1 MQGSF
6 NVWTDH
12 KKGHNKVKDLA
23 RFKPMQRH
31 LFLYTKMLLF
41 CKKREENTD
50 GHEKTASYSFKNS
63 LKVMNAV
70 MVGEGNKPGVL
81 TNRDVSIWGFEEVHI
96 DGAVLHP
103 GVNDSSHLVLG
114 WSQTKPCVL

>member
-1 MQGSF
+1 M
-6 NVWTDH
+6 WTDH

-63 LKVMNAV
+63 LKVKNVV
-70 MVGEGNKPGVL
+70 MGK
-81 TNRDVSIWGFEEVHI
+81 EEEINFFVPAI
-96 DGAVLHP
+96 QET
-103 GVNDSSHLVLG
+103 
-114 WSQTKPCVL
+114 WSYLATLSKWKLPF

>member
-96 DGAVLHP
+96 DRAVLHP